1 MKRYCIIEFDTIL
14 YYTWYSK
21 VLNYTQNEIVS
32 HDMTSW
38 FFLIIQF
45 NISRSKKP
53 TVLYTHPEES
63 KYIQPQ
69 FSNTDKVFNWWQQMF
84 IIADII
90 KITFCI
96 SFRIGM
102 FVPIISKTVYKCAI
116 ASLSSA
122 CHKKQFFG
130 WHCGKCFGCTIGR
143 VGSKDPIWDRGV
155 ASIWWISL
163 GFIKTYTRTT
173 FLKSSVHQL
182 SCLTAYS
189 NH

>member
-21 VLNYTQNEIVS
+21 VLNYTQYEIVS

-63 KYIQPQ
+63 KYIQPH
-69 FSNTDKVFNWWQQMF
+69 FSITDKVFNWWQQIF

-96 SFRIGM
+96 SFRIGR

-122 CHKKQFFG
+122 CHKKQFLADIVVSALAAPLG
-130 WHCGKCFGCTIGR
+130 E
-143 VGSKDPIWDRGV
+143 WDR
-155 ASIWWISL
+155 
-163 GFIKTYTRTT
+163 KTPSGTE
-173 FLKSSVHQL
+173 V
-182 SCLTAYS
+182 
-189 NH
+189 